1 MPKGTRWDGK
11 ASRAGRVPA
20 AGDISLALITFI
32 SSQFINVNS
41 SNELFFSSHSSLV
54 VWTMDHTETDMV
66 SGLAMNYEVMNYSSP
81 NIKNTPNIALQNN
94 EVLNKQIFGDA
105 DDPVNEI
112 PVSRLEKKDRID
124 KGPYQPK
131 FDFPRTIIGSKYRS
145 FQIEWYNKYSWLE
158 YSKVFDSAF
167 CFYCRVFCLND
178 PATKGHIDF
187 AFIKKGFKN
196 WHRANECFRNHE
208 KSKGHQHSVSS
219 WSSYTKDKSVDIL
232 LDEQKEVFISK

>member
-1 MPKGTRWDGK
+1 MDK
-11 ASRAGRVPA
+11 
-20 AGDISLALITFI
+20 FI
-32 SSQFINVNS
+32 FKCNK
-41 SNELFFSSHSSLV
+41 NEDL
-54 VWTMDHTETDMV
+54 
-66 SGLAMNYEVMNYSSP
+66 
-81 NIKNTPNIALQNN
+81 KNTSNIALQNNESNN

-105 DDPVNEI
+105 DNPVNEI
-112 PVSRLEKKDRID
+112 PISRLEKKDRID

-145 FQIEWYNKYSWLE
+145 FQIEWYNKYYNKYSWLE
-158 YSKVFDSAF
+158 YSKVLDSAF

-219 WSSYTKDKSVDIL
+219 WSGYTKDKSIDMLGHDESKISIAQGLFLDLVDLVSKYDPTLKDHLTNGPQNALYTSGKIQN
-232 LDEQKEVFISK
+232 DIIISISNITS